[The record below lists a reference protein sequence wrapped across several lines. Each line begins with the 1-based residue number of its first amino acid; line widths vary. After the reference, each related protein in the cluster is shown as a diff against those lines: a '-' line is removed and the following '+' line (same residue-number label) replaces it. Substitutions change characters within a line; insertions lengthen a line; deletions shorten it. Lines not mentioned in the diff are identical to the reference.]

1 MLPHAST
8 TTSKPGSR
16 LHLSLRER
24 NDLDQDHLS
33 FGGLKLLR
41 QGRFKLCSG
50 NVLSK
55 AVSDLGPKGHV
66 FWKVE
71 VYVAVPDHAEAFLVV
86 LAQVCLFS
94 V

>member
-1 MLPHAST
+1 M
-8 TTSKPGSR
+8 
-16 LHLSLRER
+16 LRECS
-24 NDLDQDHLS
+24 DLEQGHLS

-55 AVSDLGPKGHV
+55 AVSDPGPKAQV

-71 VYVAVPDHAEAFLVV
+71 VYVAVLEWAKAFLIV
-86 LAQVCLFS
+86 LVQVYCLAFLINF
-94 V
+94 VL